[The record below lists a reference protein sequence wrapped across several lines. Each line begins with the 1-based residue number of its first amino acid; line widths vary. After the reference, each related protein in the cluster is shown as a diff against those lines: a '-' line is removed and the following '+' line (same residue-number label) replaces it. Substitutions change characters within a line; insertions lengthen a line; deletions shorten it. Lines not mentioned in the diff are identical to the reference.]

1 MAAPAGDYHDQE
13 GAPKSF
19 PASPTSVGPHSA
31 AQTASDPLT
40 DAGKPKVQ
48 IDSES
53 RIALKTDSTLRCFYK
68 ARFTLDSRLSR
79 PVTAWADSL
88 VETFCRA
95 LLQSIGGEAA
105 TVDKRL
111 LMLQVHERHILICF
125 DLFLEE
131 CDAQLR
137 KEVEQSNKRP
147 IYAISQKANV
157 YRVRRWKVAD
167 KHVAAEFTR
176 IQCHDKGERPYSS
189 DAMNPPVYENG
200 VRLDGFRRE
209 DYEVEDSEDS
219 ENSEDLEDSEDSEN
233 SEDLENS
240 EDSENSEKYNEA
252 DSVDERE

>member
-1 MAAPAGDYHDQE
+1 MQSPSAVEVSVKDAAPAGDYHDQE

-31 AQTASDPLT
+31 AQTTTDPLT

-53 RIALKTDSTLRCFYK
+53 RTALKTDSTLRCLYK

-79 PVTAWADSL
+79 PVTAWAGSL

-111 LMLQVHERHILICF
+111 LMLQVHQHHILICF

-157 YRVRRWKVAD
+157 YRVRRWKAAD
-167 KHVAAEFTR
+167 KHVAAEFTS
-176 IQCHDKGERPYSS
+176 IQCHDKGERPYFS
-189 DAMNPPVYENG
+189 DVMNPPVYENG

-219 ENSEDLEDSEDSEN
+219 E
-233 SEDLENS
+233 
-240 EDSENSEKYNEA
+240 DSENSEKYNEA
-252 DSVDERE
+252 DSVDEHE